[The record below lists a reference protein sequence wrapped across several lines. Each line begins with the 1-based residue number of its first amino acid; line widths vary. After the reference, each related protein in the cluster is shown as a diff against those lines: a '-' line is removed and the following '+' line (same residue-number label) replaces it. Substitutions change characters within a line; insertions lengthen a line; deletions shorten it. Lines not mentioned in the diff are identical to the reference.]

1 MIKFQ
6 TLLKRLIALII
17 LTSITYSLPA
27 QKKQESIEDFNSL
40 NYLFKSG
47 EEGYNCFRIP
57 AVVATNK
64 GSLIAFAEAR
74 KSSCS
79 DTGDIDLVMRRSED
93 QGKTWSAL
101 QVVWDDKNNVCGNP
115 APIVDRITGKILLL
129 STWNLG
135 EDKEHA
141 IIKGT
146 SKDTRRVF
154 LLKSND
160 DGYNWS
166 FPEEITKDVKLSGW
180 SWYATGPGSGIQVE
194 GGDYKGR
201 LIVASDHIEKGTN
214 KYYSHIIFSDDH
226 GESWNLGGRTPMDK
240 VNECEVVELSDNR
253 LMLNMRN
260 YDRSQSLRQIAYSSN
275 GGYTWDNMQ
284 YSDELIEPIC
294 QASILR
300 FDANNKTYLLFS
312 NPAHKSKREN
322 MAIKVSY
329 DDGNTW
335 PTSRTIFKGPSA
347 YSDLVAFDGRIGLY
361 FEAGK
366 EGPYEGIVWESF
378 DAHDLINMNGTKP

>member
-1 MIKFQ
+1 MKDQ
-6 TLLKRLIALII
+6 NPLKQLLALII
-17 LTSITYSLPA
+17 FATISYSLPA
-27 QKKQESIEDFNSL
+27 QETTVSMADFNKL
-40 NYLFKSG
+40 DYLFKNG

-57 AVVATNK
+57 AIVTTNK
-64 GSLIAFAEAR
+64 GSLLAFAEAR
-74 KSSCS
+74 KKSCS
-79 DTGDIDLVMRRSED
+79 DTGDIDLVMKRSDD
-93 QGKTWSAL
+93 QGKTWSDL

-115 APIVDRITGKILLL
+115 SPIVDQATGKIVLL

-135 EDKEHA
+135 EDREHE

-160 DGYNWS
+160 DGHNWS
-166 FPEEITKDVKLSGW
+166 FPEEITDHVKLTDW
-180 SWYATGPGSGIQVE
+180 SWYATGPGSGIQVKD
-194 GGDYKGR
+194 GNYKGR

-214 KYYSHIIFSDDH
+214 KYYSHIIYSDDH
-226 GESWNLGGRTPMDK
+226 GESWNLGGRTPKDQ

-284 YSDELIEPIC
+284 YSEELIEPIC

-300 FDANNKTYLLFS
+300 FDANNKTYLIFS
-312 NPAHKSKREN
+312 NPAHKDKREN
-322 MAIKVSY
+322 MTIKVSS
-329 DDGNTW
+329 DDGKTW
-335 PTSRTIFKGPSA
+335 PISRTVFKGPSA
-347 YSDLVAFDGRIGLY
+347 YSDLVAFDGRVGLY
-361 FEAGK
+361 YEAGK
-366 EGPYEGIVWESF
+366 EKAYEGIVWVSF
-378 DAHDLINMNGTKP
+378 DARDLINMN

>member
-6 TLLKRLIALII
+6 TLFKQLIALII

-27 QKKQESIEDFNSL
+27 QKKQVSIEDYNKL
-40 NYLFKSG
+40 NYLFKNG

-64 GSLIAFAEAR
+64 GSLVAFAEAR
-74 KSSCS
+74 KNSCS
-79 DTGDIDLVMRRSED
+79 DTGDIDLVMKRSED
-93 QGKTWSAL
+93 EGKTWSAL

-115 APIVDRITGKILLL
+115 SPIVDRITGKIMLL

-135 EDKEHA
+135 DDKEHA
-141 IIKGT
+141 IINGT

-214 KYYSHIIFSDDH
+214 KYYSHIIYSDDH
-226 GESWNLGGRTPMDK
+226 GDSWNLGGRTPKDQ

-260 YDRSQSLRQIAYSSN
+260 YDRSQSSRQIAYSSN
-275 GGYTWDNMQ
+275 GGYSWDNMQ
-284 YSDELIEPIC
+284 YSEELIEPIC

-322 MAIKVSY
+322 MTIKVSS
-329 DDGNTW
+329 DDGKTW
-335 PTSRTIFKGPSA
+335 PASRTIFKGPSA

-361 FEAGK
+361 YEAGN
-366 EGPYEGIVWESF
+366 EGPYDGIVWESF
-378 DAHDLINMNGTKP
+378 DASDLINGN